1 MLHIEEIINCL
12 EKKHVYIQT
21 HNFPDPDAVSSAYGM
36 HELLKKYGIDS
47 TICYKGK
54 IDRYSMVRLIDY
66 LDVNIV
72 NLDMLS
78 SIDDTDEIIL
88 VDSQQGNVNLV
99 DLAGNK
105 VISIDHHPT
114 FEKVDYRY
122 SDIRPEVG
130 ACASIV
136 ASYFV
141 EAGIPVDEKTA
152 TALMYGIK
160 IDTANLSR
168 GVSQL
173 DLDMFYKLYW
183 SANQDM
189 LNIMGRSEIQ
199 FNDLRAYANA
209 IRNIKIFDNIS
220 IAHTGEDCPESLIAS
235 ISDFML
241 SLSEVDCS
249 IVYSLR
255 QDGIKLSVRSCDPNI
270 DSGKIAN
277 LALRGIGSGGGHQS
291 MAGGFVPFPP
301 ELDNIERFIHAME
314 ERFMEEILKTSK

>member
-78 SIDDTDEIIL
+78 SIEVTDEIIL

-99 DLAGNK
+99 DLAGDK

-189 LNIMGRSEIQ
+189 LNKMGRSEIQ

>member
-189 LNIMGRSEIQ
+189 LNKMGRSEIQ

>member
-78 SIDDTDEIIL
+78 SIEVTDEIIL

-189 LNIMGRSEIQ
+189 LNKMGRSEIQ